1 MPVTKQT
8 YTVASPWNNAQ
19 MAAGFRD
26 AFIGAGLMTDWYDSF
41 LDTGIEHRILE
52 ITYDASKA
60 YGKTYYWFKF
70 ANSQVY
76 VHIASGWN
84 ATTRKPN
91 GTRLVDYYSDSTT
104 LADAT
109 NRVNNVSTIVTN
121 SLNTNTTTTITRFTS
136 QVDASFTWFLVRNG
150 SLNLNFHINRN
161 PPLSWIDLNKVFYTS
176 MMWQRSWVTGSSGG
190 AAFVLFPMATRR
202 SHLGRAL
209 GVDTNPFFYGASS
222 FTLFRD
228 YDRSIF
234 QTLAY
239 HFSGNR
245 PNENANSNPS
255 FGDSNG
261 VLFPVNFL
269 GNPSYT
275 AVDNPI
281 FNGFPLTAY
290 SAGVLPSDFGIAS
303 YFGSNTMASFD
314 QFVVTPSVEVY
325 DIIQVTNSG
334 QANNGYVSPMFLARV
349 I

>member
-1 MPVTKQT
+1 MAVTKQT

-19 MAAGFRD
+19 MATGFRD

-52 ITYDASKA
+52 ITYDASKTW
-60 YGKTYYWFKF
+60 GKTYYWFKF
-70 ANSQVY
+70 ANNQVY

-84 ATTRKPN
+84 VTTHKPN
-91 GTRLVDYYSDSTT
+91 GTLYVDYFSNSTT
-104 LADAT
+104 LANAT
-109 NRVNNVSTIVTN
+109 NTVNDVNTILTD

-136 QVDASFTWFLVRNG
+136 QVDATFTWFLVRNG
-150 SLNLNFHINRN
+150 TLNLNFHINRN

-176 MMWQRSWVTGSSGG
+176 MMWFRSWKSNTSGG
-190 AAFVLFPMATRR
+190 AAFVLMPMATRR

-209 GVDTNPFFYGASS
+209 RVDTFSGFYGAQNSLYTAYNRTILQS
-222 FTLFRD
+222 L
-228 YDRSIF
+228 S
-234 QTLAY
+234 Y
-239 HFSGNR
+239 HFSGDH
-245 PNENANSNPS
+245 PGGFANPQ

-261 VLFPVNFL
+261 VLLPVGFL

-275 AVDNPI
+275 TVDNPV

-290 SAGVLPSDFGIAS
+290 SAGVLPSDFGIAA
-303 YFGSNTMASFD
+303 YFGSNTMAPFD

-325 DIIQVTNSG
+325 DIIHVTNSD
-334 QANNGYVSPMFLARV
+334 QANNGRVSPLFLARV